1 MHYPGCAFA
10 FQVVRAGFKEI
21 VMFNSVKPDFGVAI
35 ERTQGAVAALL
46 GGDPE
51 PEKAL
56 WSRRDDITLANPA
69 GGFRRGWDEV
79 EAGLDLAARGFAS
92 GRSCTFEVVSVAAGT
107 DMSYVF
113 ELERFESNRKEAR
126 GVVSGA
132 LRVVMIFRLEDGDW
146 KLVHRQADT
155 LTDPPP
161 QDGAIEEDSKV

>member
-1 MHYPGCAFA
+1 MSDSVNPS
-10 FQVVRAGFKEI
+10 VRA
-21 VMFNSVKPDFGVAI
+21 AI
-35 ERTQGAVAALL
+35 EQTQRAVAALL

-69 GGFRRGWDEV
+69 GGFRQGWDEV
-79 EAGLDLAARGFAS
+79 ETGLDLAASGFAG
-92 GRSCTFEVVSVAAGT
+92 GRRCTFEEVSVAAGT
-107 DMSYVF
+107 DMFYVF
-113 ELERFESNRKEAR
+113 ELERFESNRTEAP

-155 LTDPPP
+155 LTDFAP
-161 QDGAIEEDSKV
+161 QDGASEEALQSVKEPSRHERSLSRRISKPAN